1 MACAVFGRT
10 AGGEPNL
17 LVDDDGF
24 NNGAGPADYYVH
36 YGTSM
41 ATPMVAGVVAL
52 MLSKHVN
59 HGGRTPVTNTHQLR
73 EHLRRTATDA
83 GPRGHDPAYG
93 WGLINPESMLRGGGG
108 VTENEL
114 SIGPL
119 QVNGVEGTF
128 VFVPNQGREVRS
140 F

>member
-1 MACAVFGRT
+1 MAA
-10 AGGEPNL
+10 
-17 LVDDDGF
+17 
-24 NNGAGPADYYVH
+24 
-36 YGTSM
+36 
-41 ATPMVAGVVAL
+41 PMVAGVVAL

-59 HGGRTPVTNTHQLR
+59 QGGRTPLSNTHELR
-73 EHLRRTATDA
+73 EHLRRTSTDA

-93 WGLINPESMLRGGGG
+93 WGLINPASMLQIGDG

-128 VFVPNQGREVRS
+128 VFVPNQGHEVRS